1 MNTFKNYSFNIWCA
15 YSVPNH
21 FSGSERVSIDWHFII
36 FFLFQAGISKSK
48 LTLALEP
55 EAASIYCNSLP
66 LSKFVEGS
74 GLEGFEV
81 GHKYLVLDAGGK
93 FHYHFNHA
101 GIWVMKSCRQL
112 CLIQIMI
119 KYSFL
124 IKPQHWHPVV
134 WHDKGPSLLK
144 GHKRRAKT

>member
-66 LSKFVEGS
+66 LSKFVKGS

-93 FHYHFNHA
+93 FHYHFNPT
-101 GIWVMKSCRQL
+101 GIQVVKSCQQL
-112 CLIQIMI
+112 WYRRWLNGAV
-119 KYSFL
+119 L
-124 IKPQHWHPVV
+124 RIKPQNWHPMS
-134 WHDKGPSLLK
+134 H
-144 GHKRRAKT
+144 